1 MSAST
6 ATLISTPI
14 GGISPPIQCNWV
26 AAHNPV
32 TFRYQRRDFAIKAIA
47 NNGGF
52 NRITLVSPPLT
63 PDYQV
68 GDKITL
74 LSAFDGFLRVAE
86 ITDIDMTGR
95 ITTDVAWSGSPEPW
109 GFMNVNSRRNW
120 YLELSVGTKTIRLTA
135 DRAGLIVADISKTL
149 QTFVNLQIG
158 EYNYTNT
165 GLGSA
170 VNVRDLNISAQVQY
184 TYQEKWQGGNG
195 TLSTPEALTA
205 VNGAFQ
211 VGADNDCFYSLHT
224 IFGIIDPSPEPK
236 FLTMFKKPRFWNGLP
251 WDIRINID
259 ANAGDIAG
267 GVLRLFV
274 DYFDLQGNV
283 LSGGFSRTL
292 NVTRYG
298 LTQRLNNDYTNYAAS
313 EMSLWIRQYS
323 ERIRC
328 KVLTPCAGGAY
339 LRWRNTLGGVDYWY
353 FDNFKNESTTVQGIG
368 IFEPYSATIRTQ
380 RSTGEFTGKRASD
393 VLSLSAINLT
403 PDEQE
408 GLMDLLTSP
417 KVEIYEGGKWFSILV
432 QPGSFTRY
440 ESGELRSIEFQV
452 IKVDKQ
458 IQTW

>member
-32 TFRYQRRDFAIKAIA
+32 TFQYQRRDFAISAVN

-52 NRITLVSPPLT
+52 NQIVLASPTLT
-63 PDYQV
+63 PDYQA
-68 GDKITL
+68 GDKITI
-74 LSAFDGFLRVAE
+74 LSSIDSFITVAE
-86 ITDIDMTGR
+86 ITSIAFGVINTDSAWTGS
-95 ITTDVAWSGSPEPW
+95 APPW
-109 GFMNVNSRRNW
+109 AFLNVNSRRNW
-120 YLELSVGTKTIRLTA
+120 YLEVEIGTRTIRLTP
-135 DRAGLIVADISKTL
+135 DRAGLIVADISKSL
-149 QTFVNLQIG
+149 QTFVNLNIG
-158 EYNYTNT
+158 EYDYTNV

-170 VNVRDLNISAQVQY
+170 VNVRDTEISNLQTYRHREVWLGSSNNFSQAANI
-184 TYQEKWQGGNG
+184 KI
-195 TLSTPEALTA
+195 

-211 VGADNDCFYSLHT
+211 VGADNDCFYTLHT
-224 IFGIIDPSPEPK
+224 IFGIINAVPLPK
-236 FLTMFKKPRFWNGLP
+236 FLTKFKQPRFWNGLP

-259 ANAGDIAG
+259 SNFITIGAGLQFI
-267 GVLRLFV
+267 VT
-274 DYFDLQGNV
+274 YFDLQSN
-283 LSGGFSRTL
+283 LISGGFSRNLSTS
-292 NVTRYG
+292 RYG
-298 LTQRLNNDYTNYAAS
+298 LTQRLNNDYTNYAAAFMNVS
-313 EMSLWIRQYS
+313 IRNYS
-323 ERIRC
+323 ETLRCRI
-328 KVLTPCAGGAY
+328 LNPCEGGAY

-368 IFEPYSATIRTQ
+368 IFQPYSATISSQ

-393 VLSLSAINLT
+393 VLNLSAINLT

-417 KVEIYEGGKWFSILV
+417 KVDIYEGGKWFSILV
-432 QPGSFTRY
+432 QPGTFTRY
-440 ESGELRSIEFQV
+440 ESGDLRSLEFQA